1 MHSQNLQAI
10 VPNTI
15 SHGRRATP
23 AGVPGHDVQ
32 FYDGEEFL
40 VREVAKFLVEGIKAG
55 QPLIIVATELHR
67 RSFASR
73 LREMGVDA
81 DEYYF
86 GSNTIWLD
94 ARDTL
99 SAFMEGG
106 MPNAELFEA
115 TLGAVFERVLGS
127 HSYLVA
133 RAYGE
138 MVDLLWKDGNVE
150 GAIALEEMWN
160 ALAARYSFTLLCA
173 YAMGNF
179 YKEAHTASFQR
190 ICAQHVH
197 ALPTEE
203 YLEADDG
210 DRLRQ
215 LAVLQQRA
223 RALEAEVKHRMELE
237 TALRETLAHRRR
249 VEEALRRREAELQEF
264 LDNAPE
270 GMHWVA
276 EDGTVLWANRA
287 ELEMLGYQ
295 ASEFIG
301 KHIAQFHADA
311 DVIAD
316 IMARLSRGETL
327 REFQARLLCKDGS
340 IRHVLINSNVYRE
353 DGRFLHTRCFTRDIT
368 GLLKVALATAS

>member
-1 MHSQNLQAI
+1 MNQPELQAI
-10 VPNTI
+10 IPNSL

-40 VREVAKFLVEGIKAG
+40 VQQVAKFLAEGVRAG
-55 QPLIIVATELHR
+55 QPLIIVATEAHR
-67 RSFASR
+67 RQFANR
-73 LREMGVDA
+73 LRELGFDA
-81 DEYYF
+81 DAFYF
-86 GSNTIWLD
+86 GSHAVWLD

-106 MPNAELFEA
+106 MPNRELFDA
-115 TLGAVFERVLGS
+115 TIGAVFERVLNNRG
-127 HSYLVA
+127 YLVA

-150 GAIALEEMWN
+150 GAIALEELWN
-160 ALAARYSFTLLCA
+160 ALAAKYSFTLLCA

-190 ICAQHVH
+190 ICAQHAH

-203 YLEADDG
+203 YLEATDS

-215 LAVLQQRA
+215 LATLQQRA
-223 RALEAEVKHRMELE
+223 RALEVEVKLRVELE
-237 TALRETLAHRRR
+237 GALRDTLAHRRR
-249 VEEALRRREAELQEF
+249 VEDDLRRREAELRDF
-264 LDNAPE
+264 LDNASE

-276 EDGTVLWANRA
+276 ADGTIVWANRA

-295 ASEFIG
+295 RHEFVG
-301 KHIAQFHADA
+301 KHIAQFHADQQ
-311 DVIAD
+311 VIAD
-316 IMARLSRGETL
+316 ILDRLTRGETL
-327 REFQARLLCKDGS
+327 REFQARLRCKDGS
-340 IRHVLINSNVYRE
+340 IRQVLISSNVYRE
-353 DGRFLHTRCFTRDIT
+353 HGRFVHTRCFTRDIT
-368 GLLKVALATAS
+368 ELLSLSRATAS

>member
-1 MHSQNLQAI
+1 MNHQNLHSIA
-10 VPNTI
+10 PNSI

-32 FYDGEEFL
+32 FYQGEDFL
-40 VREVAKFLVEGIKAG
+40 VREVTKFLSEGIRAG
-55 QPLIIVATELHR
+55 QPLIIVATESHR
-67 RSFASR
+67 KQFAGELRR
-73 LREMGVDA
+73 LGFDA
-81 DEYYF
+81 DEHYF
-86 GSNTIWLD
+86 GSNAIWLD
-94 ARDTL
+94 ARGTL
-99 SAFMEGG
+99 SEFMEGG
-106 MPNAELFEA
+106 MPDRERFEA
-115 TLGAVFERVLGS
+115 TLGPVFGRLLGNR
-127 HSYLVA
+127 SYLVA

-138 MVDLLWKDGNVE
+138 MVDVLWKDGNIE

-190 ICAQHVH
+190 ICAQHTH

-215 LAVLQQRA
+215 LAILQQRS
-223 RALEAEVKHRMELE
+223 RALETEVKRRVELE
-237 TALRETLAHRRR
+237 TALRETLAHRKR
-249 VEEALRRREAELQEF
+249 VEETLRRREAELQDL
-264 LDNAPE
+264 LDNASE

-295 ASEFIG
+295 PNEFVG
-301 KHIAQFHADA
+301 KPIAQFHADPQ
-311 DVIAD
+311 VIAD
-316 IMARLSRGETL
+316 MLGRLSRGETL
-327 REFQARLLCKDGS
+327 REFQARLICKDGS

-353 DGRFLHTRCFTRDIT
+353 DGRFVHTRCFTRDIT
-368 GLLKVALATAS
+368 AQLRLALATAS

>member
-1 MHSQNLQAI
+1 M
-10 VPNTI
+10 
-15 SHGRRATP
+15 
-23 AGVPGHDVQ
+23 Q
-32 FYDGEEFL
+32 FYDGEDFL
-40 VREVAKFLVEGIKAG
+40 VREVAKFLAEGIRAG
-55 QPLIIVATELHR
+55 QPLIVVATEPHR
-67 RSFASR
+67 RQFASR
-73 LREMGVDA
+73 LRRLGFDA

-86 GSNTIWLD
+86 GSEAIWLD

-99 SAFMEGG
+99 SGFMEGG
-106 MPNAELFEA
+106 MPNQELFEA
-115 TLGAVFERVLGS
+115 TLGDVFARLLGN
-127 HSYLVA
+127 HNYLVA

-173 YAMGNF
+173 YSMGNF

-190 ICAQHVH
+190 ICAQHAH

-203 YLEADDG
+203 YLEADDV

-237 TALRETLAHRRR
+237 TALRETLSHRRR
-249 VEEALRRREAELQEF
+249 VEDALRRREAELQDF

-276 EDGTVLWANRA
+276 EDGTILWANRA
-287 ELEMLGYQ
+287 ELEMLGYEPN
-295 ASEFIG
+295 EFIG
-301 KHIAQFHADA
+301 KHIAQFHAEQP
-311 DVIAD
+311 VIAD
-316 IMARLSRGETL
+316 ILARLSRGETL
-327 REFQARLLCKDGS
+327 REVQARLICKDGS
-340 IRHVLINSNVYRE
+340 IRHVLLNSNVYRE
-353 DGRFLHTRCFTRDIT
+353 DGRFMHTRCFTRDIT
-368 GLLKVALATAS
+368 GLLTLTLATAS

>member
-1 MHSQNLQAI
+1 MSPQNLNAI
-10 VPNTI
+10 APNTI

-40 VREVAKFLVEGIKAG
+40 AREVAKFLAEGIRAG
-55 QPLIIVATELHR
+55 QPLIIVASEAHR
-67 RSFASR
+67 RQFASR
-73 LREMGVDA
+73 LRELGVDA

-86 GSNTIWLD
+86 GTNAIWLD

-99 SAFMEGG
+99 SAFMEDG
-106 MPNAELFEA
+106 MPNRERFEA
-115 TLGAVFERVLGS
+115 TLGTVFERVIANR
-127 HSYLVA
+127 SYLVA

-138 MVDLLWKDGNVE
+138 MVDLLWKDGNVD

-179 YKEAHTASFQR
+179 HKEAHTESFQR
-190 ICAQHVH
+190 ICAQHAH

-203 YLEADDG
+203 YLEADDAN
-210 DRLRQ
+210 RLRQ
-215 LAVLQQRA
+215 LAILQQRA
-223 RALEAEVKHRMELE
+223 RALEAEMQHRIELE
-237 TALRETLAHRRR
+237 N
-249 VEEALRRREAELQEF
+249 ALRRREAELQEF

-276 EDGTVLWANRA
+276 EDGTILWANRA
-287 ELEMLGYQ
+287 ELEMLGYEPN
-295 ASEFIG
+295 EFIG
-301 KHIAQFHADA
+301 RHIARFHADA
-311 DVIAD
+311 NVISD
-316 IMARLSRGETL
+316 MLDRVSRGEAL

-353 DGRFLHTRCFTRDIT
+353 DGRFVHTRCFTRDIT
-368 GLLKVALATAS
+368 GLLRLALATAS